1 MDLYELIN
9 ILDDT
14 DLTREIVDLKSADGQ
29 GISWSN
35 YTTETLSATVNDEEY
50 NELLKV
56 CLVPK
61 GDVVRV
67 YINNITRFKVTG
79 IDLEDV
85 LSFSIS

>member
-50 NELLKV
+50 LELLKV

-79 IDLEDV
+79 MDLEDV